1 MASERT
7 PEELLQRHDDIIIDL
22 RDGAATVA
30 VLPDVE
36 VVIARRWFLLTILG
50 TLNLL
55 DLVTTQ
61 LVLEAG
67 GQEANPIMA
76 PIIHHP
82 VAPAAVK
89 LMGFLIVALALRA
102 CPPRSQIVDKALV
115 GVTGL
120 YTGIVGWNLLN
131 LLLHT

>member
-1 MASERT
+1 MIRRPVHEH
-7 PEELLQRHDDIIIDL
+7 EVVLDL
-22 RDGAATVA
+22 RDGAAEVA
-30 VLPDVE
+30 ILPDVE
-36 VVIARRWFLLTILG
+36 VVLARRWFLLTVLG
-50 TLNLL
+50 ALNIL

-61 LVLEAG
+61 LVIEAG

-89 LMGFLIVALALRA
+89 LVGFVIVALALRA
-102 CPPRSQIVDKALV
+102 CPPRSILVDRAMV
-115 GVTGL
+115 AVTGL

-131 LLLHT
+131 LLLHA